1 MEDFNIKTIA
11 PWMTDIW
18 LDGIPIT
25 HLYLP
30 SMKNYCLSEFAF
42 FLIDDDWDV
51 ESLTNLKHE
60 TGASFL
66 FGLQNTSK
74 GINKLDVID
83 GIIACQS
90 DEIQQVIKLFE
101 VTSNRRDNLL
111 ITDFNDLKKA
121 LQFIRPAHF
130 IQATIMG
137 KNRLNQ
143 VERAINQILNQIP
156 KDTKVDSLILRV
168 KTDDYLSLEEYYV
181 ISSAI
186 EERVITEDISLWYDN
201 EVADEPNCLCIEV
214 VYMVD

>member
-1 MEDFNIKTIA
+1 MKNIA
-11 PWMTDIW
+11 PWMTNSW
-18 LDGIPIT
+18 LDSIPIT
-25 HLYLP
+25 NLYM
-30 SMKNYCLSEFAF
+30 SSIKNFCLSEFAF
-42 FLIDDDWDV
+42 FLVDEDWEEQSLID
-51 ESLTNLKHE
+51 LKNS

-66 FGLQNTSK
+66 FGLQTTSK
-74 GINKLDVID
+74 DINKLDVID
-83 GIIACQS
+83 GIIVCQS
-90 DEIQQVIKLFE
+90 DEIQHVMKLFE
-101 VTSNRRDNLL
+101 VTSNRRYNLL
-111 ITDFNDLKKA
+111 ATDFNDLKKA
-121 LQFIRPAHF
+121 LRFTRPAHF

-143 VERAINQILNQIP
+143 VQRAINKILNQIP
-156 KDTKVDSLILRV
+156 KDTEVDGLILKV